1 MSSIKLKRGLDIS
14 FLISIIVFFNAE
26 LEKLGNETKIIEEY
40 IGRINSKTENLRV
53 AHMKSPS
60 GWIEPGQQP
69 EFDEY
74 AIVLHGMLRVQ
85 SKDNIVDVHAGEAVI
100 VHSGEWVQYGTP
112 SPEGA
117 KYIAICLPAF
127 SVDTVNKDV

>member
-1 MSSIKLKRGLDIS
+1 MPTFIKKPTQIK
-14 FLISIIVFFNAE
+14 AE
-26 LEKLGNETKIIEEY
+26 GNKTKIIEEY
-40 IGRINSKTENLRV
+40 IGRINSKTEDLSV

-69 EFDEY
+69 EFNEY
-74 AIVLHGMLRVQ
+74 AIVLHGMLRVKY
-85 SKDNIVDVHAGEAVI
+85 KDGIMDVHEGEAVI
-100 VHSGEWVQYGTP
+100 VHSGEWVQYSTP

-117 KYIAICLPAF
+117 EYIAICLPAF